1 MEQRTYPGVIQVK
14 TTKTNLWMH
23 AVLCGLGLA
32 SALGST
38 GCQITEGGQTL
49 PSPYYQE
56 DDVQYFPAGPEFI
69 LTREAEVQEAF
80 RVDEQLRQRG
90 RN

>member
-1 MEQRTYPGVIQVK
+1 MK
-14 TTKTNLWMH
+14 TTKRTGWIH
-23 AVLCGLGLA
+23 VALCGLGLV

-49 PSPYYQE
+49 PSPYYLE

-80 RVDEQLRQRG
+80 RIDEQLRQMG
-90 RN
+90 RRP